1 VARLRRQ
8 LMRNGSQGKPVGL
21 QLREALRGIE
31 SKWET
36 VTPTEVR
43 RALVSVGV
51 MVPDDEMERL
61 MKVRPK
67 KPQTL
72 NPTPQTPHP
81 KSGMKIKDSA
91 LKLQNLDCP
100 ACATPNGEKT
110 PEF

>member
-1 VARLRRQ
+1 MRARRTKGALSDTEFKEAFVARLRRQ

-51 MVPDDEMERL
+51 VVPDDEMERL

-67 KPQTL
+67 
-72 NPTPQTPHP
+72 
-81 KSGMKIKDSA
+81 D
-91 LKLQNLDCP
+91 
-100 ACATPNGEKT
+100 
-110 PEF
+110 PEA